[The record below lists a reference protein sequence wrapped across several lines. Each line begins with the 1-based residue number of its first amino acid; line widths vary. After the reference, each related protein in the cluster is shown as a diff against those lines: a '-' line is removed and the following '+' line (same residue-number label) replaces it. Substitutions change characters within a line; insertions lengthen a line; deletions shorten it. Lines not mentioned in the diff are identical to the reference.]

1 MYTAA
6 LSGGVS
12 GGIIISGLI
21 TIRLNW
27 RYIYHIT
34 VVLLGFLTLL
44 IFFTLPETFYERSPA
59 NTLPVSIRMD
69 SMNESGVVTQTE
81 YAEPINREIPKRK
94 TFVENL
100 RLYNGIL
107 SREPV
112 ARLIFRP
119 ISFVLLPPVLWAALV
134 MSVTIGFNV
143 AISSN
148 FATVFS
154 TYYNFAPYQ
163 SGLCFISGL
172 VGAAI
177 GIAMGGKLSDMV
189 ADFFTRR
196 KRGLREPEMRLP
208 AMVISLIAA
217 PASLLLY
224 GIGINDRL
232 HWIVPTLGLGAC
244 EFFTISWFHWLI
256 NQNLVNFALVKAT
269 NISLTYTIDCYRQF
283 AGEVV
288 VTQLAFKCK
297 AYYPTTKSRSLA
309 YSFL

>member
-12 GGIIISGLI
+12 GGIVISGLI

-27 RYIYHIT
+27 RCIYYIT

-44 IFFTLPETFYERSPA
+44 IFFTLPETFYERIPA
-59 NTLPVSIRMD
+59 NATLPESIRMD
-69 SMNESGVVTQTE
+69 SMNKGDTVTQIE
-81 YAEPINREIPKRK
+81 YAEPTNREIPKRK

-107 SREPV
+107 SKEPV

-119 ISFVLLPPVLWAALV
+119 MSLVLLPPVLWATLV

-148 FATVFS
+148 FATAFS
-154 TYYNFAPYQ
+154 TYYNFAAYQ

-177 GIAMGGKLSDMV
+177 GIAMGGKLSDGV

-196 KRGLREPEMRLP
+196 NRGVREPEMRLP

-217 PASLLLY
+217 PTSLLLY

-232 HWIVPTLGLGAC
+232 HWIVPTLGLGVC
-244 EFFTISWFHWLI
+244 EFFSISWFH
-256 NQNLVNFALVKAT
+256 
-269 NISLTYTIDCYRQF
+269 
-283 AGEVV
+283 
-288 VTQLAFKCK
+288 
-297 AYYPTTKSRSLA
+297 
-309 YSFL
+309 